1 VEDEI
6 VCLQRLWRPDA
17 ERGAEPTV
25 ALDALMGREGASQ
38 VDLFDAMQLEAVIKV
53 CRQSK
58 SLSDAGRKLY
68 GMSRDAKSTPND
80 ADRPVNPGGGAR
92 GWRVLAQPDRHP
104 CSWVH
109 DPGVARSSLIMPYR
123 FGICRRKKP
132 ADRNQ
137 RVFLL

>member
-80 ADRPVNPGGGAR
+80 ADRPVNPGGSAR
-92 GWRVLAQPDRHP
+92 VASARPARQTSLLVGTRSRSCAKQPDN
-104 CSWVH
+104 
-109 DPGVARSSLIMPYR
+109 ALSLWNLQT
-123 FGICRRKKP
+123 KKT
-132 ADRNQ
+132 R
-137 RVFLL
+137 